1 MFTLRTGLVLTNR
14 QRLGDTAEH
23 TPRSSR
29 ATTSYRRT
37 QGRAATHDVT
47 CKRTR
52 LGGSILVA
60 AGASIVFTIL
70 FAQPAYAATDLTAVI
85 DAIRNWVAGLLA
97 GLATLF
103 LMAGGV
109 RYLTAGGNPRS
120 AEEGKA
126 AIKSALIGYG
136 LAALSP
142 LLVDIL
148 RRVLGT

>member
-1 MFTLRTGLVLTNR
+1 MFTLRTGLVARNGRHLR
-14 QRLGDTAEH
+14 GTAEH
-23 TPRSSR
+23 KRVSN
-29 ATTSYRRT
+29 ATTSHSRT
-37 QGRAATHDVT
+37 QARAATYDV
-47 CKRTR
+47 KRKLTH
-52 LGGSILVA
+52 LGSSILVA
-60 AGASIVFTIL
+60 AGASIVFTIF
-70 FAQPAYAATDLTAVI
+70 FAIPAYAATDLTGVI

-103 LMAGGV
+103 LMVGGV

-136 LAALSP
+136 LAALAP
-142 LLVDIL
+142 VLVDIM

>member
-1 MFTLRTGLVLTNR
+1 MTRKHTH
-14 QRLGDTAEH
+14 LG
-23 TPRSSR
+23 S
-29 ATTSYRRT
+29 
-37 QGRAATHDVT
+37 
-47 CKRTR
+47 
-52 LGGSILVA
+52 SILVA
-60 AGASIVFTIL
+60 AVASIVFTIL
-70 FAQPAYAATDLTAVI
+70 FAVPAYAATDLTGVI

-103 LMAGGV
+103 LMVGGV

-136 LAALSP
+136 LAALAP
-142 LLVDIL
+142 VLVDIL

>member
-1 MFTLRTGLVLTNR
+1 VKPKPTRLRT
-14 QRLGDTAEH
+14 
-23 TPRSSR
+23 
-29 ATTSYRRT
+29 
-37 QGRAATHDVT
+37 
-47 CKRTR
+47 
-52 LGGSILVA
+52 SILVA
-60 AGASIVFTIL
+60 AVTSIVFTVV
-70 FAQPAYAATDLTAVI
+70 FAAPAYAATDLTGVI

-103 LMAGGV
+103 LMVGGV

-136 LAALSP
+136 LAALAP
-142 LLVDIL
+142 VLVDIM